1 MELMTRNKITLK
13 NFHSLHLIPDVLR
26 KYSCEETPWNITGGY
41 YEPCKIYL
49 YFLVID
55 NHCLQSVKS
64 QNASKAGSLI
74 KKILYRKKYSI
85 LILFKISKQD
95 ICLVRMLFNAA

>member
-49 YFLVID
+49 
-55 NHCLQSVKS
+55 
-64 QNASKAGSLI
+64 
-74 KKILYRKKYSI
+74 
-85 LILFKISKQD
+85 
-95 ICLVRMLFNAA
+95 